1 VYPEKYP
8 FQRPEGISRVEQIM
22 AALPDNLRQKIIF
35 PLDYFILKKKSHPQP
50 LYYNNGLHW
59 NKLGAYY
66 AFDLLYKKL
75 KMDFPNLPEVQFK
88 FVPYMDPGEDN
99 YALLW
104 WGIKKFG
111 DYMELINVEPVN
123 GWESHYIYVQREDVQ
138 ENEFNTVIG
147 YSSKKGKYGII
158 TENRDKSLPTALVMR
173 DSYGVDLEPYIST
186 IFSRAEYIWTQPEK
200 RTIKY
205 LEGLVEKPD
214 VLIWEMGERALEA
227 IPMVEPGIFPWD

>member
-1 VYPEKYP
+1 
-8 FQRPEGISRVEQIM
+8 M
-22 AALPDNLRQKIIF
+22 AALPENLRQKIIF
-35 PLDYFILKKKSHPQP
+35 PLDYLLLKKKSHTQP

-66 AFDLLYKKL
+66 AFNLLYRKL
-75 KMDFPNLPEVQFK
+75 KMDFPNLPEIQFK
-88 FVPYMDPGEDN
+88 FIPYMDPGEDN
-99 YALLW
+99 YAMLW

-123 GWESHYIYVQREDVQ
+123 GWESHYIYVQCENVQ

-147 YSSKKGKYGII
+147 YNSKKGKYGII
-158 TENRDKSLPTALVMR
+158 TENRNKNLPTALVMR
-173 DSYGVDLEPYIST
+173 DSYCVDLEPFIST

-205 LEGLVEKPD
+205 LERLIEKPD

-227 IPMVEPGIFPWD
+227 IPMVSPGIFPWD